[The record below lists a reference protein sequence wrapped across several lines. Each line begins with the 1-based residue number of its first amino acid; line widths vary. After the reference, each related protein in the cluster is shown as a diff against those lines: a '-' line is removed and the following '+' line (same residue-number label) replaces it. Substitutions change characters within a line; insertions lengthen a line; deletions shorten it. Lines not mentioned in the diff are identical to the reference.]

1 MNISS
6 EAIDNP
12 PNISVN
18 DSRLFLVLFLGVLA
32 AIGPFVMDLYLPALP
47 SVVTYFDT
55 SMPTV
60 QLSLTSCMVG
70 LAVGQ
75 LIIGPLSDKYGRK
88 MPLLICITLF
98 ALSGIGIVM
107 AENMQTLISFRF
119 LQGISSAGGVVIARA
134 AAADLYEGPEMAR
147 FFALLMSV
155 NGVAPIIAPVI
166 GSLLLEITDWRGI
179 FAFQAGFGILLF
191 IACLRFQESLNINK
205 RHDGEIVSSYMNY
218 FAIIKNGP
226 FMLLTGVLSFM
237 TAGLVAYI
245 AASPFIF
252 QEHYQLSTMA
262 FSLIFSF
269 NAAGFAIG
277 AYIASKISQ
286 KAGVKFGILSSV
298 IIGIALYI
306 LVMTNGNFWLVELCL
321 FIYGFNY
328 GVLAP
333 GVSSLAIAMERQYA
347 GSASAVVGF
356 FPFLMGAIVSPLVG
370 IGDTFISTGF
380 IMFVSTLLAL
390 LTWFIVRKYI

>member
-6 EAIDNP
+6 EMMENSP
-12 PNISVN
+12 SVSIN
-18 DSRLFLVLFLGVLA
+18 NSRLFLVLFLGVLA

-47 SVVTYFDT
+47 SVVAYFNT
-55 SMPTV
+55 NMTMV

-70 LAVGQ
+70 LAIGQ

-88 MPLLICITLF
+88 TPLLICIGIF
-98 ALSGIGIVM
+98 VLSGLGIIM
-107 AENMQTLISFRF
+107 AENIQSLISFRF

-134 AAADLYEGPEMAR
+134 AAADLYKGPEMAR

-166 GSLLLEITDWRGI
+166 GSILLEITDWRGI
-179 FAFQAGFGILLF
+179 FAFQAGLGIFLLV
-191 IACLRFQESLNINK
+191 ACLRFHESLSINK
-205 RHDGEIVSSYMNY
+205 RHNGEILSSYKNY
-218 FAIIKNGP
+218 FAILKNKS

-252 QEHYQLSTMA
+252 QDHYHLSVIA
-262 FSLIFSF
+262 FSLVFSF

-286 KAGVKFGILSSV
+286 KSGIKFGVLSSIV
-298 IIGIALYI
+298 IGIVLCI
-306 LVMTNGNFWLVELCL
+306 LVMTDGNFWLVEICL

-333 GVSSLAIAMERQYA
+333 GVSSLAIAMERKYA
-347 GSASAVVGF
+347 GSASALAGF

-370 IGDTFISTGF
+370 ISDA
-380 IMFVSTLLAL
+380 FVSTGLVMCISTVLAL
-390 LTWFIVRKYI
+390 LTWFAVKKHV

>member
-6 EAIDNP
+6 EAIDTP
-12 PNISVN
+12 PNITVN
-18 DSRLFLVLFLGVLA
+18 NSRLFLVLFLGVLA

-88 MPLLICITLF
+88 MPLLICIGIF

-107 AENMQTLISFRF
+107 AENMQSLISFRF

-166 GSLLLEITDWRGI
+166 GSLLLEITDWRSV
-179 FAFQAGFGILLF
+179 FVFQAGLGILLF
-191 IACLRFQESLNINK
+191 MACLRFQESLSINK

-218 FAIIKNGP
+218 LAIMKNGP

-252 QEHYQLSTMA
+252 QEHYQLSSMA

-269 NAAGFAIG
+269 NAAGFALG
-277 AYIASKISQ
+277 AYIASKLSQ
-286 KAGVKFGILSSV
+286 KAGVKFGIISSV
-298 IIGIALYI
+298 IVGVALYI
-306 LVMTNGNFWLVELCL
+306 LVMTNGSLWLVEICL
-321 FIYGFNY
+321 FAYGFNY

-333 GVSSLAIAMERQYA
+333 GASSLAIAMERKYA
-347 GSASAVVGF
+347 GSASAVAGF
-356 FPFLMGAIVSPLVG
+356 FPFLMGALVSPLVG
-370 IGDTFISTGF
+370 IGDSFVSTGF
-380 IMFVSTLLAL
+380 IMFISTVLTF
-390 LTWFIVRKYI
+390 LTWLFARKNI

>member
-6 EAIDNP
+6 EAIDNS

-18 DSRLFLVLFLGVLA
+18 NSRLFLVLFLGVLA

-166 GSLLLEITDWRGI
+166 GSLLLEITDWHGI
-179 FAFQAGFGILLF
+179 FAFQAGLGILLF

-218 FAIIKNGP
+218 FTIIKNGP

-237 TAGLVAYI
+237 TGGLVAYI

-252 QEHYQLSTMA
+252 QDHYQLSTMA

-286 KAGVKFGILSSV
+286 KAGVKFGIFSSV
-298 IIGIALYI
+298 IVGIALYI

-333 GVSSLAIAMERQYA
+333 GVSSLAITMERQYA
-347 GSASAVVGF
+347 GSASAVAGL

>member
-1 MNISS
+1 MNISG
-6 EAIDNP
+6 EAIANSQ
-12 PNISVN
+12 ISPVN
-18 DSRLFLVLFLGVLA
+18 NSRLFLVLFLGVLA

-55 SMPTV
+55 NMATV

-88 MPLLICITLF
+88 MPLLICISVF

-107 AENMQTLISFRF
+107 AENMQTLIAFRF

-134 AAADLYEGPEMAR
+134 AAADLYEGQEMAR

-166 GSLLLEITDWRGI
+166 GSLLLEVTDWRGI
-179 FAFQAGFGILLF
+179 FAFQAGLGILLF
-191 IACLRFQESLNINK
+191 VACLRFQESLSINK

-252 QEHYQLSTMA
+252 QEHYQLSSMA

-286 KAGVKFGILSSV
+286 KAGVKFGIMSSV
-298 IIGIALYI
+298 IIGVALYI
-306 LVMTNGNFWLVELCL
+306 LVMTNGNFWLVEICL
-321 FIYGFNY
+321 FIFGFNY

-333 GVSSLAIAMERQYA
+333 GVSSLAIAMERKYA
-347 GSASAVVGF
+347 GSASAVAGF

-370 IGDTFISTGF
+370 IGDAFISTGF
-380 IMFVSTLLAL
+380 IMFASTLLAL
-390 LTWFIVRKYI
+390 VTWFAVKKHI

>member
-18 DSRLFLVLFLGVLA
+18 NSRLFLVLFLGVLA

-166 GSLLLEITDWRGI
+166 GSLLLEITDWRGV
-179 FAFQAGFGILLF
+179 FAFQAGLGILLF
-191 IACLRFQESLNINK
+191 IACLRFQESLSINK

-252 QEHYQLSTMA
+252 QDHYQLSTMA

-286 KAGVKFGILSSV
+286 KAGVKFGIFSSV
-298 IIGIALYI
+298 IVGIALYI

-347 GSASAVVGF
+347 GSASAVAGF

-380 IMFVSTLLAL
+380 IMFISTLLAL

>member
-18 DSRLFLVLFLGVLA
+18 NSRLFLVLFLGVLA

>member
-166 GSLLLEITDWRGI
+166 GSLLLEITDWHGI
-179 FAFQAGFGILLF
+179 FAFQAGLGILLF

-218 FAIIKNGP
+218 FAIIKNRP
-226 FMLLTGVLSFM
+226 FMLLTAVLSFM

-252 QEHYQLSTMA
+252 QDHYQLSTMA

-347 GSASAVVGF
+347 GSASAVAGF

-380 IMFVSTLLAL
+380 IIFISTLLAL
-390 LTWFIVRKYI
+390 LTWLIVRKYI

>member
-6 EAIDNP
+6 EAIDTP
-12 PNISVN
+12 PNITVN
-18 DSRLFLVLFLGVLA
+18 NSRLFLVLFLGVLA

-47 SVVTYFDT
+47 SVVAYFDT

-88 MPLLICITLF
+88 MPLLICIGIF

-107 AENMQTLISFRF
+107 AENMQSLISFRF

-166 GSLLLEITDWRGI
+166 GSLLLEITDWRGV
-179 FAFQAGFGILLF
+179 FVFQAGLGILLF
-191 IACLRFQESLNINK
+191 MACLRFQESLSINK

-218 FAIIKNGP
+218 FVIMKNGP

-252 QEHYQLSTMA
+252 QEHYQLSSMA
-262 FSLIFSF
+262 FSLIFSL
-269 NAAGFAIG
+269 NAAGFALG

-298 IIGIALYI
+298 IVGVALYI
-306 LVMTNGNFWLVELCL
+306 LVMTNGSLWLVEICL
-321 FIYGFNY
+321 FAYGFNY

-333 GVSSLAIAMERQYA
+333 GASSLAIAMERKYA
-347 GSASAVVGF
+347 GSASAVAGF
-356 FPFLMGAIVSPLVG
+356 FPFLMGALVSPLVG
-370 IGDTFISTGF
+370 IGDSFVSTGF
-380 IMFVSTLLAL
+380 IMFISTVLAF
-390 LTWFIVRKYI
+390 LTWLFASKHI

>member
-88 MPLLICITLF
+88 MPQLICITLF

-134 AAADLYEGPEMAR
+134 AAADLYDGPEMAR

-218 FAIIKNGP
+218 FTIIKNGP

-298 IIGIALYI
+298 IVGIALYI

-347 GSASAVVGF
+347 GSASAVAGF

-380 IMFVSTLLAL
+380 IIFISTLLAL
-390 LTWFIVRKYI
+390 LTWLIVRKYI

>member
-6 EAIDNP
+6 EAIDNS

-18 DSRLFLVLFLGVLA
+18 NSRLFLVLFLGVLA

-166 GSLLLEITDWRGI
+166 GSLLLEITDWHGI
-179 FAFQAGFGILLF
+179 FAFQAGLGILLF

-205 RHDGEIVSSYMNY
+205 RHDGEIV
-218 FAIIKNGP
+218 
-226 FMLLTGVLSFM
+226 V
-237 TAGLVAYI
+237 
-245 AASPFIF
+245 
-252 QEHYQLSTMA
+252 
-262 FSLIFSF
+262 
-269 NAAGFAIG
+269 
-277 AYIASKISQ
+277 
-286 KAGVKFGILSSV
+286 SV
-298 IIGIALYI
+298 
-306 LVMTNGNFWLVELCL
+306 
-321 FIYGFNY
+321 
-328 GVLAP
+328 
-333 GVSSLAIAMERQYA
+333 R
-347 GSASAVVGF
+347 
-356 FPFLMGAIVSPLVG
+356 
-370 IGDTFISTGF
+370 
-380 IMFVSTLLAL
+380 
-390 LTWFIVRKYI
+390 

>member
-18 DSRLFLVLFLGVLA
+18 NSRLFLVLFLGVLA

-166 GSLLLEITDWRGI
+166 GSLLLEITDWRGV
-179 FAFQAGFGILLF
+179 FAFQAGLGILLF
-191 IACLRFQESLNINK
+191 IACLRFQESLSINK

-252 QEHYQLSTMA
+252 QDHYQLSTMA

-269 NAAGFAIG
+269 NAAGLRLVH
-277 AYIASKISQ
+277 ISRA
-286 KAGVKFGILSSV
+286 KYLKKRALNLGSSALS
-298 IIGIALYI
+298 L
-306 LVMTNGNFWLVELCL
+306 LEL
-321 FIYGFNY
+321 
-328 GVLAP
+328 
-333 GVSSLAIAMERQYA
+333 R
-347 GSASAVVGF
+347 
-356 FPFLMGAIVSPLVG
+356 
-370 IGDTFISTGF
+370 FISW
-380 IMFVSTLLAL
+380 S
-390 LTWFIVRKYI
+390 